1 MEKLLQA
8 ILELDQPIVFVAV
21 MLIAFCPPSAVIF
34 LKKLNHWIKTVT
46 VLVFGE
52 LAALLLGVLAAAAK
66 AADMGGLLPECTI
79 IAIILA
85 VLVLAFAAF
94 GHIQKWE
101 FADWRKKPPKAE

>member
-1 MEKLLQA
+1 MEKLLQV

-21 MLIAFCPPSAVIF
+21 MLMAFCPSSAVIF
-34 LKKLNHWIKTVT
+34 LKKLNYWVKTVT

-66 AADMGGLLPECTI
+66 AAEVGGLLPECTI

-85 VLVLAFAAF
+85 ALILAFAVF

-101 FADWRKKPPKAE
+101 FAAWRKRSPKAE

>member
-1 MEKLLQA
+1 MEKLLQV

-21 MLIAFCPPSAVIF
+21 MLMAFCPSSTVIF
-34 LKKLNHWIKTVT
+34 LKKLSYWVKTVT

-52 LAALLLGVLAAAAK
+52 LAALLLGVLAAEAK
-66 AADMGGLLPECTI
+66 AAEVGGLLPECTI

-85 VLVLAFAAF
+85 VLILAFAVF

-101 FADWRKKPPKAE
+101 FADWRNPQKAE